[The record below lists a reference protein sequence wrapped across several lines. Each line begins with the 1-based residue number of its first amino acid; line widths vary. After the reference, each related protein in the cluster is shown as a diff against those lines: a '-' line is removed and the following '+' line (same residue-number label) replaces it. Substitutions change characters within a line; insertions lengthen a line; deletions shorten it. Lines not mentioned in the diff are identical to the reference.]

1 MSPASQPQTTGVGS
15 RSRARTATRSR
26 TSSTAAQIKEYI
38 LTHGLQPGDTLPTEG
53 DLCELLEVSRT
64 SVREA
69 IRTLS
74 TLDIVEVR
82 HGHGTF
88 VGQMSLDAL
97 VEALVFRGVL
107 SPGDDLQA
115 LREILEVRQ
124 ALDLAMAEKITSA
137 MAGTTNPGLY
147 RIVEKMKTLSIHGE
161 SFAEQ
166 DRLFHAELLAKI
178 DNSLVGQL
186 VTAFWDVHS
195 AVLPRLGINQPKD
208 IELTVRA
215 HEDMIRTAEE
225 GDVNAFRKAVIEHYA
240 PLSRALDV
248 QPSH

>member
-1 MSPASQPQTTGVGS
+1 MSITE
-15 RSRARTATRSR
+15 RSRMSGTPQVVGARATARSR
-26 TSSTAAQIKEYI
+26 TSSTANRIKDYI
-38 LTHGLQPGDTLPTEG
+38 LTNGLQPGDTLPTEG
-53 DLCELLEVSRT
+53 ELCELLEVSRT

-107 SPGDDLQA
+107 SPGDDLNA
-115 LREILEVRQ
+115 LREVLEVRQ
-124 ALDLAMAEKITSA
+124 ALDLAMAEKITTA
-137 MAGTTNPGLY
+137 LAGTSNPALY
-147 RIVEKMKTLSIHGE
+147 ELVDEMKELSKKGE
-161 SFAEQ
+161 SFAEP

-195 AVLPRLGINQPKD
+195 AVLPRLGVNQPAD
-208 IELTVRA
+208 IEHTVRA
-215 HEDMIRTAEE
+215 HEDMVTTAEAGDIE
-225 GDVNAFRKAVIEHYA
+225 GFRAAVVAHYA
-240 PLSRALDV
+240 PLARAIAAA
-248 QPSH
+248 H

>member
-1 MSPASQPQTTGVGS
+1 MSITE
-15 RSRARTATRSR
+15 RSRMSGATSATRARATAHSR
-26 TSSTAAQIKEYI
+26 TSSTANRIKDYI
-38 LTHGLQPGDTLPTEG
+38 LTNGLQSGDTLPTEG
-53 DLCELLEVSRT
+53 ELGELLEVSRT

-107 SPGDDLQA
+107 SPGDDLHA
-115 LREILEVRQ
+115 LREVLEVRQ
-124 ALDLAMAEKITSA
+124 ALDLAMAEKITTA
-137 MAGTTNPGLY
+137 MVGTSNPALY
-147 RIVEKMKTLSIHGE
+147 ELVNEMKTLTEQGK

-195 AVLPRLGINQPKD
+195 AVLPRLGVDQPDD
-208 IELTVRA
+208 IEETVRA
-215 HEDMIRTAEE
+215 HEDMVRTAEA
-225 GDVNAFRKAVIEHYA
+225 GDVEAFRTAVIAHYA
-240 PLSRALDV
+240 PLARALAA
-248 QPSH
+248 SK